1 MSDESVISED
11 SVPPLKTVDLTKV
24 FRVYARPLDRV
35 RDALSFGRGHRYTEF
50 HALRKINLEV
60 PKGETVGLIGQNGS
74 GKSTLLKVLARLM
87 IPTSGVVEVRG
98 RTASI
103 IELGTGFHPEF
114 TGRANVYMAAGLMG
128 FTRSEVDEIFPRIL
142 EFSELQDFIDRPVKT
157 YSSGMWVRLAFSTAI
172 SIDPQILLID
182 EALSVGDLLFQRKCI
197 SALKKFQESGVTIV
211 FVSHELSAI
220 KTLCSRTVLLD
231 KGEKISEG
239 PPEAIVSEYVSLIAS
254 RAGQQNLITREASER
269 RRYGSY
275 EAEILE
281 VVLTDES
288 GNPVSAVRCGD
299 LLVIGIR
306 VRIHK
311 SVESPSVGILIRDR
325 LGNDIY
331 GTNTCLA
338 GVFWSGNPGTW
349 DVRVRMHVDLG
360 PRHYYLA
367 VAVHSGRD
375 HLGVCYDWID
385 NAATFEVLPAEENQ
399 FSGFARLR
407 PDFTVREVD
416 A

>member
-1 MSDESVISED
+1 VSEETVILED
-11 SVPPLKTVDLTKV
+11 SAPSLRTVDLNKT

-50 HALRKINLEV
+50 QALRGINLDV

-87 IPTSGVVEVRG
+87 IPTSGIVEVRG

-114 TGRANVYMAAGLMG
+114 TGRANVYLSAGLMG
-128 FTRSEVDEIFPRIL
+128 LTHAEVDEVFPRIL

-172 SIDPQILLID
+172 SINPQILLVD
-182 EALSVGDLLFQRKCI
+182 EALSVGDLLFQQKCI
-197 SALKKFQESGVTIV
+197 AALRKFQEAGVTIV
-211 FVSHELSAI
+211 FVSHELTAI

-239 PPEAIVSEYVSLIAS
+239 PPEAIVSEYVSLIARRAS
-254 RAGQQNLITREASER
+254 RQNLIIREGEER

-275 EAEILE
+275 EAEIVE
-281 VVLTDES
+281 VALTDES
-288 GNPVSAVRCGD
+288 GGPVSGVPCGE
-299 LLVIGIR
+299 LLVVVVR
-306 VRIHK
+306 VRINK
-311 SVESPSVGILIRDR
+311 PVESPSVGILIRDR

-338 GVFWSGNPGTW
+338 GIPWSGHPGTW
-349 DVRVRMHVDLG
+349 EVRIRMRVDLG
-360 PRHYYLA
+360 PRPYYLA

-385 NAATFEVLPAEENQ
+385 NAATFQVLPGQESP
-399 FSGFARLR
+399 FSGYARLK
-407 PDFTVREVD
+407 PDFFIREVD